1 MPAPTRLLCLDCDAT
16 LSGIEGIDEL
26 ARLRGPAVLAEVAAM
41 TQAAMDGRIPIE
53 EVFGRRLDIIR
64 PTAADM
70 VTIGAMYL
78 ANIEPD
84 ARATIAQAKATGWTP
99 VVLSAGYTQSIAP
112 LAALLGIERI
122 EAVTLNF
129 TLAGE
134 YGGFDREF
142 PTTRSG
148 GKPVRVEQLKR
159 EYRPER
165 TVMVGD
171 GVSDLETKP
180 VVDLFVGFGR
190 YADRPRVREGAGQF
204 IRSFAELIPLLA

>member
-1 MPAPTRLLCLDCDAT
+1 MLTPTRLLCLDCDAT

-41 TQAAMDGRIPIE
+41 TQSAMDGRIPIE
-53 EVFGRRLDIIR
+53 EVFGRRLDIIKPSR
-64 PTAADM
+64 TDVA
-70 VTIGAMYL
+70 TIGAIYV
-78 ANIEPD
+78 ANVEPE
-84 ARATIAQAKATGWTP
+84 ARAAIASAKAAGWTP
-99 VVLSAGYTQSIAP
+99 VILSAGYTQSIVP
-112 LAALLGIERI
+112 LAAHLGIDRI
-122 EAVTLNF
+122 EAVTLKF
-129 TLAGE
+129 DAAGN
-134 YGGFDREF
+134 YAGFDREF

-159 EYRPER
+159 EFRPVR

-190 YADRPRVREGAGQF
+190 YADRPRVREGSAHF
-204 IRSFAELIPLLA
+204 IRSFAELMPLL